1 MAFSTIVMA
10 ITIANIVGSFCS
22 IFGAGFITITYLILP
37 IKRHFRHALIMNLAI
52 ADLIS
57 ALNNTVSGMWRVV
70 HREDLPKSPG
80 CTASGFIEQLSIQA
94 TDTSILAIAI
104 VTVWSLT
111 RETMIHETLPRR
123 VTFLMCAATWVLPI
137 TTAFVALG
145 RGSYVPVSGNWCWL
159 PATPKYYRYVLM
171 HGWRFLF
178 IFAEIIMY
186 TYLHFYLR
194 RRFAALMYQKLSTAT
209 SGTATTSEPLTSPN
223 YLPREFPRDDPEE
236 IAPDDTR
243 QIIQNLDTEQDVKT
257 GIARVRTEA
266 WIQEQLYKTPKSE
279 KGMTTIASVPPTPGI
294 PESRFPPEKYPP
306 QPPPK
311 RLKLRFS
318 FNHPFAHR
326 GIEDKDLD
334 DHEQDQRKSRLAID
348 SEARSRRVRR
358 VLLLNAYPAMYILL
372 WIPGIANRLVEASG
386 KSSHVTQFLQASTQ
400 FIGLANAITYGWNE
414 RVGLQLKDRIR
425 EWRESSTVRE
435 ISA

>member
-10 ITIANIVGSFCS
+10 ITIANMIGSFSS

-70 HREDLPKSPG
+70 HREDLPKGPG

-94 TDTSILAIAI
+94 TDTSIFAIAI

-111 RETMIHETLPRR
+111 RETMIHETLPRWI
-123 VTFLMCAATWVLPI
+123 TFLVCASTWVLPI
-137 TTAFVALG
+137 ITAFVALG
-145 RGSYVPVSGNWCWL
+145 RASYGPVSGNWCWL
-159 PATPKYYRYVLM
+159 PARPTYYRYVLM

-178 IFAEIIMY
+178 IIAEIIMY

-209 SGTATTSEPLTSPN
+209 SGTVTTSEPITSPN
-223 YLPREFPRDDPEE
+223 FLPREFPCGDIDGVAPE
-236 IAPDDTR
+236 DTR
-243 QIIQNLDTEQDVKT
+243 QIIENLDTEQDLET
-257 GIARVRTEA
+257 GITRVRTEI
-266 WIQEQLYKTPKSE
+266 WVQEQIPKPPISE
-279 KGMTTIASVPPTPGI
+279 KGTTTVASVPPTLGI
-294 PESRFPPEKYPP
+294 PESRFPPENHPP
-306 QPPPK
+306 QPPLK
-311 RLKLRFS
+311 RHKLRFS

-326 GIEDKDLD
+326 GVEDKDLG
-334 DHEQDQRKSRLAID
+334 DHEGQRKSRLAID

-372 WIPGIANRLVEASG
+372 WIPGIANRLIEASG
-386 KSSHVTQFLQASTQ
+386 NSSRVTQFLQSSTQ

-414 RVGLQLKDRIR
+414 RVGLQLKERIS
-425 EWRESSTVRE
+425 EWRESSTIRE